1 MDFASQLELHKS
13 VQDSAIKSL
22 GLSRHNRQAQ
32 IKHIFCEE
40 APLTNAVIL
49 CKVQK
54 VNKSD
59 F

>member
-13 VQDSAIKSL
+13 VQDSAINSL

-32 IKHIFCEE
+32 IKHIFCKEV
-40 APLTNAVIL
+40 PLINAAIL